1 MPLHRI
7 VFYSSN
13 ETSFSSSSMRDFVRN
28 VLESCSRHEALAGL
42 TGALLFNEH
51 FFLQVMEGDKVA
63 ISQRMW
69 RLAQDE
75 RHSLMVIL
83 AAGAIPRRAFL
94 TWSVGYAGR
103 SDELDK
109 LYLRYGPAPKFDPTH
124 MIATSAVDMVEEFVR
139 ADHGQF
145 VKHAEPHTLHPD

>member
-13 ETSFSSSSMRDFVRN
+13 ETKLTSSSMRDFVRD
-28 VLESCSRHEALAGL
+28 VLDNCARLEAISGL
-42 TGALLFNEH
+42 TGALLFNER

-63 ISQRMW
+63 ISEQMW
-69 RLAQDE
+69 KISQDE

-94 TWSVGYAGR
+94 TWTVGYAGR
-103 SDELDK
+103 SPELDK
-109 LYLRYGPAPKFDPTH
+109 LYLSYGPAPKFDPTR
-124 MIATSAVDMVEEFVR
+124 MTAASAVDLVQDFIKAE
-139 ADHGQF
+139 HGQM
-145 VKHAEPHTLHPD
+145 VKHAEPMALHPD